1 MRWNQSIRF
10 QLILLRMRE
19 LLIWVLL
26 MMNDGH
32 VVLIAR
38 GSYNPN
44 GIREIGHASLIAG
57 YTMTFNNG
65 NAQNKYIIYD
75 PYPETEPANWES
87 PQITNG
93 QIKLNSYQW
102 ICNGQTALAD
112 DSGYDDKI
120 WEAAVVV
127 YTSYSTDTIEPQWNW

>member
-1 MRWNQSIRF
+1 
-10 QLILLRMRE
+10 
-19 LLIWVLL
+19 

-57 YTMTFNNG
+57 YTMTFNYG

-75 PYPETEPANWES
+75 PYPETGPENWES

-93 QIKLNSYQW
+93 HIKVRSYQW
-102 ICNGQTALAD
+102 ICNGRNALLTGD
-112 DSGYDDKI
+112 FYDEMI

-127 YTSYSTDTIEPQWNW
+127 YTTYSNETIEPQWNW

>member
-1 MRWNQSIRF
+1 M
-10 QLILLRMRE
+10 
-19 LLIWVLL
+19 IWVLL

-38 GSYNPN
+38 GYYNPD
-44 GIREIGHASLIAG
+44 GIRGMGHASLIAG

-75 PYPETEPANWES
+75 PYPETGPENWES

-102 ICNGQTALAD
+102 ICNGQSELSD
-112 DSGYDDKI
+112 DNGYDDKI